1 MKQPENMC
9 KCVRNA
15 WDVLFI
21 VGKFLAW
28 IALLWR
34 TTYGHTFI
42 ALMTF
47 LFSLPTARPLNELD
61 DFKEA

>member
-1 MKQPENMC
+1 MRQPENVC

-15 WDVLFI
+15 CDVLFI

-28 IALLWR
+28 IALLWS
-34 TTYGHTFI
+34 HTFI